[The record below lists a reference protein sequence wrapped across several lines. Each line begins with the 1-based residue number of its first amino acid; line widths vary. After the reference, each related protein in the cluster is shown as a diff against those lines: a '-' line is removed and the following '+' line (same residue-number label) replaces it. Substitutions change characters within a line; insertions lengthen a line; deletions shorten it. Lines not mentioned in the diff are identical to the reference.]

1 MCTTI
6 SETLGPGDIAP
17 NFYFG
22 VGQSFS
28 ISRQTRH
35 PKSKNRT
42 VEIQGEKP
50 GGQKIK
56 DHGFIFSTF
65 CWVSNKD
72 HSKDWWF
79 CVDYVN
85 YRFILDMSIYN
96 DLYIKCHF
104 TKPEHWRPT
113 LPMVPMTWQWQMPQA
128 FLVQRVRAMRW
139 NGSYSPIDSWQLLG
153 RVSAGPGCWRVLVR
167 LWLWLLWIPEVLL
180 GKLHMRLKQKSL
192 EGREFRDKWYVD

>member
-85 YRFILDMSIYN
+85 YRFIPDMSTSIMTYILNAISQNQSIGGRPSPWSKN
-96 DLYIKCHF
+96 D
-104 TKPEHWRPT
+104 
-113 LPMVPMTWQWQMPQA
+113 MVPWQMPQA

-167 LWLWLLWIPEVLL
+167 LWLLWIPEVF
-180 GKLHMRLKQKSL
+180 
-192 EGREFRDKWYVD
+192 FR

>member
-65 CWVSNKD
+65 CWVWTTKTIQKTGWILCGLCKLSLY
-72 HSKDWWF
+72 SGY
-79 CVDYVN
+79 VD
-85 YRFILDMSIYN
+85 IYN

-104 TKPEHWRPT
+104 TKPEALEADPPHGPK
-113 LPMVPMTWQWQMPQA
+113 MTWQWQMPQA

-167 LWLWLLWIPEVLL
+167 LWLLWIPEVF
-180 GKLHMRLKQKSL
+180 
-192 EGREFRDKWYVD
+192 FR